1 MERQT
6 HTQLLSTPLPLGL
19 LELPNGSVFPVL
31 RAQLGSWVI
40 QTRFSSV
47 CEISV
52 SGHRREGGRSDGSRS
67 SQTFGETEWEEEVSQ
82 SFTRME
88 EVELLEG

>member
-1 MERQT
+1 MERHT

-52 SGHRREGGRSDGSRS
+52 SGQRRGRRSDGSRR
-67 SQTFGETEWEEEVSQ
+67 SQAFGETEWEEEVSQ
-82 SFTRME
+82 SFARME